1 MGREG
6 TVGRGATF
14 LVRRPVEVMTSIAR
28 TERTRTNAAG
38 RLLEDYGRDRGRG
51 RALRA
56 QIAERFPD
64 RPEDEVEEAVQAACQ
79 SFLDEAPGIT
89 DPARAYAW
97 LRTVSYRAMLHQI
110 QAQRRMEPADPTDV
124 AIGAAEAEGPG
135 PVEELIALEEDSDLG
150 LFVEEVAS
158 SLTDQGRRVFALW
171 AAGRRRPEIAAEL
184 GMSERAVKKALE
196 RIMRDAR
203 VVLARRVGGGCEEGE
218 PLVMRLACGLAEAGE
233 AARARAHL
241 HECGRCTAF
250 SEQLDGWREKAAVV
264 LPPVAAEVTNPG
276 LVERTVGKVGD
287 AIGSA
292 RRHLLDGGAQVK
304 QQATMAGYNR
314 GADPT
319 PLLGVRPG
327 AVVAVVAGC
336 LAIGGGA
343 ATYCAQQGVDPLGAV
358 QDLIAGGQEE
368 QPARE
373 PTPPPASEE
382 PVTTVEETPAA
393 TGPTYE
399 PVQEAP
405 ATETTHTEEPKAK
418 SEPGPTATEAGEPV
432 EEEAAAPPP
441 EQSFEPASPDYPA
454 TESTTSSSSESG
466 SSASS
471 GSAEISKATA
481 VKANEAPQFG
491 GP

>member
-1 MGREG
+1 
-6 TVGRGATF
+6 
-14 LVRRPVEVMTSIAR
+14 MTSLAR
-28 TERTRTNAAG
+28 TQRPRQDAAG

-56 QIAERFPD
+56 QLAERFPD
-64 RPEDEVEEAVQAACQ
+64 RSEDEVEEAVQSACQ
-79 SFLDEAPGIT
+79 SFLDDAPGIT
-89 DPARAYAW
+89 DPGRAYAW
-97 LRTVSYRAMLHQI
+97 LRTVAYRAMLHQLD
-110 QAQRRMEPADPTDV
+110 AQRRVTPADPTEAV
-124 AIGAAEAEGPG
+124 IGTAAAADPG
-135 PVEELIALEEDSDLG
+135 PVEELIALEEDSELG
-150 LFVEEVAS
+150 LLVEEVAS
-158 SLTDQGRRVFALW
+158 SLSDQRRQVFTLW

-203 VVLARRVGGGCEEGE
+203 EVLASRAGGGCEEGE
-218 PLVMRLACGLAEAGE
+218 SLVMRLACGLAEARE

-276 LVERTVGKVGD
+276 LVERTVGRVGD

-292 RRHLLDGGAQVK
+292 RRHLLDGGAHVK
-304 QQATMAGYNR
+304 QQATIAGVTR
-314 GADPT
+314 STDPT
-319 PLLGVRPG
+319 PMIGARPG
-327 AVVAVVAGC
+327 AVVAMVAGC

-343 ATYCAQQGVDPLGAV
+343 ATYCAQQGVDPLGAA

-368 QPARE
+368 QPAKE

-382 PVTTVEETPAA
+382 PVTTVDESPAA

-399 PVQEAP
+399 PAQEEAP
-405 ATETTHTEEPKAK
+405 VTETTHAEEPKAK
-418 SEPGPTATEAGEPV
+418 SEPEPVATEAEEPV
-432 EEEAAAPPP
+432 EEEAPVPPP

-466 SSASS
+466 SSATS
-471 GSAEISKATA
+471 GSAESSKATA
-481 VKANEAPQFG
+481 VKPNEAPQFG

>member
-1 MGREG
+1 
-6 TVGRGATF
+6 
-14 LVRRPVEVMTSIAR
+14 MTSLAR
-28 TERTRTNAAG
+28 TQRPRPGAG
-38 RLLEDYGRDRGRG
+38 LLEDYGRDRGRG

-56 QIAERFPD
+56 QLADRFPD
-64 RPEDEVEEAVQAACQ
+64 RSSDEVEEAVQSACQ
-79 SFLDEAPGIT
+79 SFLDDAPGIT
-89 DPARAYAW
+89 DPGRAYAW
-97 LRTVSYRAMLHQI
+97 LRTVAYRAMLHQVD
-110 QAQRRMEPADPTDV
+110 AQRRVMPADPTE
-124 AIGAAEAEGPG
+124 ALIGTAAAADPG
-135 PVEELIALEEDSDLG
+135 PVEELIALEEDSELG
-150 LFVEEVAS
+150 LLVEEVAS
-158 SLTDQGRRVFALW
+158 SLDGRRRQVFALW

-203 VVLARRVGGGCEEGE
+203 EVLARRAGGGCEEGE
-218 PLVMRLACGLAEAGE
+218 PLVMRLVCGLAEAGE

-241 HECGRCTAF
+241 HECGRCMAF

-276 LVERTVGKVGD
+276 LVERTVGKIGD

-319 PLLGVRPG
+319 PLLGARPG
-327 AVVAVVAGC
+327 TVVAVVAGC

-343 ATYCAQQGVDPLGAV
+343 ATYCAQQGVDPLGAA

-368 QPARE
+368 PSAKE
-373 PTPPPASEE
+373 PTPPQVSEE
-382 PVTTVEETPAA
+382 PVAPVEESPAV

-399 PVQEAP
+399 PAQEEAP
-405 ATETTHTEEPKAK
+405 VTETTHTEEPKAK
-418 SEPGPTATEAGEPV
+418 SEPEPVATEAQAPV
-432 EEEAAAPPP
+432 EEEAPAPPP

-466 SSASS
+466 SSSSS
-471 GSAEISKATA
+471 GSAESSKATA